1 MVLATADLWDANQK
15 ELTYLN
21 LPLQNFGLKTSF
33 AGEIVALKVFEDN
46 TWVRKILSENGEG
59 KVLVI
64 DGGGSRRCALV
75 GDKIA
80 KLALDN
86 NWAGLLVYGCIRDCA
101 VIDSMLISLKA
112 IGTCPVKSIKEDV
125 GYRGLELLIAGCTI
139 SEGNYLYADQ
149 DGVLIS
155 TKQLA

>member
-1 MVLATADLWDANQK
+1 
-15 ELTYLN
+15 
-21 LPLQNFGLKTSF
+21 
-33 AGEIVALKVFEDN
+33 
-46 TWVRKILSENGEG
+46 
-59 KVLVI
+59 
-64 DGGGSRRCALV
+64 
-75 GDKIA
+75 
-80 KLALDN
+80 
-86 NWAGLLVYGCIRDCA
+86 
-101 VIDSMLISLKA
+101 MLISLKA